1 MRSNQLSA
9 VVMLLEAGAEK
20 NAARYDGSTALHLA
34 AMGGNLEMT
43 QQLVALEVDVAREN
57 NSGVTAAALARQ
69 YGNTEV
75 ADAIAPR

>member
-1 MRSNQLSA
+1 MYGAFICARRALNSQKRRFSA
-9 VVMLLEAGAEK
+9 RAV
-20 NAARYDGSTALHLA
+20 A

>member
-1 MRSNQLSA
+1 MCGELRPSPM
-9 VVMLLEAGAEK
+9 VPVDP
-20 NAARYDGSTALHLA
+20 ARPRP
-34 AMGGNLEMT
+34 
-43 QQLVALEVDVAREN
+43 QVDVAREN